1 MGFPHTPFLT
11 VTGTLSLYRQTTAP
25 FGAFLFF
32 ATLPRGPG
40 HAALKKGHV
49 TDGAPH
55 PSARASLR
63 WESPASQVNIILSV
77 SQPKPPPPKP
87 AKIFFSHPLCAAKP
101 CTHCNYMVSAR
112 PPTSSRPPL
121 KKFFLRLLHAPVQ
134 QTAPRPHGQNGFS
147 KELLHKRPS
156 IAGDTV
162 LLNL

>member
-32 ATLPRGPG
+32 AALPREPG

-49 TDGAPH
+49 TDGAPP

-77 SQPKPPPPKP
+77 SQPKPPTPEP
-87 AKIFFSHPLCAAKP
+87 AKNFFSHPPLRRQTMYSLQLHGFSPSAHLVPPSAEKVFSP
-101 CTHCNYMVSAR
+101 SAAR
-112 PPTSSRPPL
+112 PRATNRPEASWTE
-121 KKFFLRLLHAPVQ
+121 RLFQRTPSQAPIH
-134 QTAPRPHGQNGFS
+134 R
-147 KELLHKRPS
+147 R
-156 IAGDTV
+156 
-162 LLNL
+162 